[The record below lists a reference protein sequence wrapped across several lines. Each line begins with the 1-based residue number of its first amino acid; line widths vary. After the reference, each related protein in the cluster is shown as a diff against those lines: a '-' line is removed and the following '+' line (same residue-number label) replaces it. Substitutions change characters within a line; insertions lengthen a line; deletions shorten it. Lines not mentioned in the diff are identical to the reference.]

1 MDKVRIYRLSER
13 SITVSWEPGIRPDIH
28 HQVMQLDK
36 RITADSFP
44 GWIENVPAYH
54 TLTVYFDPLKCSPDQ
69 EKCLHTLIST
79 ETLSGPLTGRTIRV
93 PVVYHKTVAPD
104 LELAAEKLGISID
117 QLIALHTSRRYHVYM
132 LGFMAGFPYLGEL
145 PEELNLPRKSVPAAK
160 VAAGT
165 VAIAGR
171 QTGIYPF
178 DSPGGWY
185 AIGKTSISLFDHGK
199 AYFEPGDEV
208 EFYQVNQF

>member
-1 MDKVRIYRLSER
+1 MGKVRIYRLSER
-13 SITVSWEPGIRPDIH
+13 SITVSLEPGISPETH
-28 HQVMQLDK
+28 NKVLQLDK
-36 RITADSFP
+36 CITAGSFP

-54 TLTVYFDPLKCSPDQ
+54 TLTVYFDPLECSPDP
-69 EKCLHTLIST
+69 EKYLHTLIST
-79 ETLSGPLTGRTIRV
+79 ETPPRPLKGRTLRV

-104 LELAAEKLGISID
+104 LELAAQKLGISID
-117 QLIALHTSRRYHVYM
+117 QLIGMHTSHRYHVYM
-132 LGFMAGFPYLGEL
+132 LGFIPGFPYMGEL
-145 PEELNLPRKSVPAAK
+145 PEQLYLPRKSVPAAK

-185 AIGKTSISLFDHGK
+185 AIGKTSISLFEHGK

-208 EFYQVNQF
+208 EFYQVNQV

>member
-1 MDKVRIYRLSER
+1 
-13 SITVSWEPGIRPDIH
+13 
-28 HQVMQLDK
+28 
-36 RITADSFP
+36 
-44 GWIENVPAYH
+44 
-54 TLTVYFDPLKCSPDQ
+54 
-69 EKCLHTLIST
+69 
-79 ETLSGPLTGRTIRV
+79 
-93 PVVYHKTVAPD
+93 VAPD

-132 LGFMAGFPYLGEL
+132 LGFMPGFPYLGEL
-145 PEELNLPRKSVPAAK
+145 PEQLNLPRKSVPAAK

-199 AYFEPGDEV
+199 AYFEPGDKV